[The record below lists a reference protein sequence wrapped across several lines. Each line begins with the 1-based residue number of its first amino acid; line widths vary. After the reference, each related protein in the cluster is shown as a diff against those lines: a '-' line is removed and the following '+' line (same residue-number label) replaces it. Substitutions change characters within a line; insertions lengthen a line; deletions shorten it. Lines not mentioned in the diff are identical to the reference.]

1 MSSEH
6 KMSSY
11 INKMPKFTKEKPWT
25 YLNWNVKLKLLQS
38 AWRKSASIF
47 DLDDLRQEL
56 KSLEEETLRPDFW
69 NDQKASQKVSQ
80 RMSRLKSQI
89 EQQENWQRQLSD
101 LQVLLELGQE
111 EDDES
116 VVDEISSILAK
127 LDKELTSFELTRL
140 LGGEYDDS
148 SAIVTIN
155 AGAGGTDAQDWAEMM
170 LRMYLRWSEKRDFK
184 VELLDQSAGEEA
196 GLKSVTFRADG
207 PYAYGYFSC
216 EKGVHRLV
224 RKSPFK
230 QGNDSR
236 QTSFAAVEVS
246 PLMNDID
253 SVIEIRDEDIEVG
266 TMRSGGAGGQNVNKV
281 ESAVRIVH
289 KATGIAVKCQQE
301 RSQLQNKALAMEL
314 LRSKLLAIKQSERE
328 EELARVKGVNVP
340 ATFGNAIRSYVLD
353 DRLVKDHRTKC
364 ETPQVEDVLNGDL
377 DQFVESYLRY
387 KAVERN

>member
-1 MSSEH
+1 
-6 KMSSY
+6 
-11 INKMPKFTKEKPWT
+11 
-25 YLNWNVKLKLLQS
+25 
-38 AWRKSASIF
+38 
-47 DLDDLRQEL
+47 
-56 KSLEEETLRPDFW
+56 
-69 NDQKASQKVSQ
+69 
-80 RMSRLKSQI
+80 MSRLKGQI

-101 LQVLLELGQE
+101 LQVLLQIGQE

-116 VVDEISSILAK
+116 VAAEIQTLLTK
-127 LDKELTSFELTRL
+127 LESELTSFELTRL

-170 LRMYLRWSEKRDFK
+170 LRMYLRWCEKKGFK
-184 VELLDQSAGEEA
+184 TELLDQSAGEEA

-207 PYAYGYFSC
+207 PFAYGYFSC

-230 QGNDSR
+230 SGNDSR

-314 LRSKLLAIKQSERE
+314 LRSKLLAIKQAERE
-328 EELARVKGVNVP
+328 EELARVKGVNVS

-353 DRLVKDHRTKC
+353 DRMVKDHRTKC
-364 ETPQVEDVLNGDL
+364 ETPQVENVLNGDL
-377 DQFVESYLRY
+377 DEFVESYLRY
-387 KAVERN
+387 KAVERV